1 MPKHHRRAHRRAHRR
16 RTPLRTAALALGCA
30 LLALP
35 PGAAAAA
42 PAGPGVPVDLLRRVG
57 DRLVLETVTA
67 PGAAAAERLA
77 DELDAD
83 PAVSS
88 AEPRT
93 TYRLTP
99 TAGERLGG
107 PLLLATDPYL
117 RYATHLDE
125 IAAPAAWATTT
136 GRGVTVAVLDSGVD
150 PTAPDL
156 AGRVLPGANLAAGTD
171 IGTHGTQVATV
182 VAGARGNAHGA
193 IGVAPEVEV
202 LPVRVCTPDG
212 CAGDA
217 VARGILW
224 AADHGAEVLNL
235 SLGGETYSRV
245 TADAVQYAIGK
256 GVVVVASAGNSGDR
270 GNPVEYPASYPG
282 VVSVSASA
290 AGGGAA
296 PWAQHN
302 DSVDLSAPGEQV
314 VVGGPAAEGHAYF
327 LARGTSFS
335 APQVAAAAALV
346 RSVNTTATAA
356 QVEGFLEATAAPRP
370 SWPAGY
376 GAGMLDVAAA
386 VRAAATP
393 VTTSSPAPVVP
404 RRTRTPR
411 A

>member
-1 MPKHHRRAHRRAHRR
+1 
-16 RTPLRTAALALGCA
+16 
-30 LLALP
+30 
-35 PGAAAAA
+35 
-42 PAGPGVPVDLLRRVG
+42 PVDLLRRAG

-67 PGAAAAERLA
+67 PDAAAAERLA
-77 DELDAD
+77 AELAAD
-83 PAVSS
+83 PAVTS

-93 TYRLTP
+93 TYHLTP
-99 TAGERLGG
+99 TTGERLGG

-117 RYATHLDE
+117 RFATHLD
-125 IAAPAAWATTT
+125 AVRAPAAWGTTT

-193 IGVAPEVEV
+193 IGVAPDVEV

-224 AADHGAEVLNL
+224 AADHGAQVVNL

-245 TADAVQYAIGK
+245 TADAVQHAVSR
-256 GVVVVASAGNSGDR
+256 GVVVVAAAGNSGDR
-270 GNPVEYPASYPG
+270 GNPVEYPAAYPG
-282 VVSVSASA
+282 VVSVSATA
-290 AGGGAA
+290 PGGAPA

-302 DSVDLSAPGEQV
+302 DAVDLSAPGEQV
-314 VVGGPAAEGHAYF
+314 VVGGPASEGHGYF
-327 LARGTSFS
+327 FARGTSFS

-346 RSVNTTATAA
+346 RSVDGTATPA
-356 QVEGFLEATAAPRP
+356 QVEALLEGSASAPP
-370 SWPAGY
+370 AWPAGY
-376 GAGMLDVAAA
+376 G
-386 VRAAATP
+386 
-393 VTTSSPAPVVP
+393 
-404 RRTRTPR
+404 
-411 A
+411 